1 MTAITDRIPETSA
14 PTSRRASAPAQARAM
29 AQGLINLVLVIMTVR
44 DIRRRSDA
52 ELNGS
57 RKRWL
62 LAAFVPPFGSI
73 AYLIFGRKHTPQTA
87 DVQPEIEVQP
97 TEN

>member
-1 MTAITDRIPETSA
+1 MTHLTENTLDTTTPI
-14 PTSRRASAPAQARAM
+14 SRGASAPAQARAL
-29 AQGLINLVLVIMTVR
+29 AQGLINLALVILTVR

-62 LAAFVPPFGSI
+62 LAAFMPPFGPI
-73 AYLIFGRKHTPQTA
+73 AYLLFGRKHNA
-87 DVQPEIEVQP
+87 P
-97 TEN
+97 TESA

>member
-1 MTAITDRIPETSA
+1 MTHLTENTLDTTA
-14 PTSRRASAPAQARAM
+14 PTSRGASAPAQARAL
-29 AQGLINLVLVIMTVR
+29 AQGLINLGLVILTVR

-62 LAAFVPPFGSI
+62 LAAFAPPFGPI
-73 AYLIFGRKHTPQTA
+73 VYLIFGRKHSA
-87 DVQPEIEVQP
+87 P
-97 TEN
+97 TESA

>member
-1 MTAITDRIPETSA
+1 MTHITERKSESQ
-14 PTSRRASAPAQARAM
+14 RAPAPKQARAL

-44 DIRRRSDA
+44 DIRQRRAD

-62 LAAFVPPFGSI
+62 LAAFVPPFGPI
-73 AYLIFGRKHTPQTA
+73 AYLIFGRKHSA
-87 DVQPEIEVQP
+87 P
-97 TEN
+97 TDSA

>member
-1 MTAITDRIPETSA
+1 MTPITENKPKPHRTQS
-14 PTSRRASAPAQARAM
+14 PAQARA
-29 AQGLINLVLVIMTVR
+29 AIQGLINLVLVIMTVR

-62 LAAFVPPFGSI
+62 LAAFAPPFGPI
-73 AYLIFGRKHTPQTA
+73 AYLIFGRKHHP
-87 DVQPEIEVQP
+87 QP
-97 TEN
+97 TDILLETPIQS

>member
-44 DIRRRSDA
+44 DIRRRSDD
-52 ELNGS
+52 ELKG
-57 RKRWL
+57 KRSWWL
-62 LAAFVPPFGSI
+62 LAAFAPPFGPI
-73 AYLIFGRKHTPQTA
+73 AYLIFGRKRSTGPAAGEPVTA
-87 DVQPEIEVQP
+87 DLPLD
-97 TEN
+97 N